1 VQLPTSILGV
11 FFIYLD
17 SVGIYIVG
25 SHNIGMADQLL
36 EPSSG
41 SRNADVDWAWLR
53 MKGLLR

>member
-1 VQLPTSILGV
+1 VQLPTSILGFSFTLIQLV
-11 FFIYLD
+11 FILVRF
-17 SVGIYIVG
+17 
-25 SHNIGMADQLL
+25 HNIGMTDELL